1 MHYIYYV
8 YIIVSA
14 ALIPILNNFF
24 PIMKES
30 YSWWLMPLLLIGFI
44 LIFIILQLLTF
55 ALMIQFTNRKK
66 PPKNTTFF
74 RFLVKI
80 SLPLIVKVARVKI
93 NMVGLEKFPED
104 TRVMLVCN
112 HQHDF
117 DPAIIMSAFPDAKL
131 GFIGKKE
138 IYTLMPF
145 ISKAM
150 HRLNSLLIDRENDR
164 EAAKTIINA
173 IKTIKENTAS
183 IAIFPEGY
191 TNVSLESSLLPFR
204 NGCFKIATKSNV
216 PIVVCVLNNTREIPK
231 NILRRKT
238 EVEFRLLDV
247 IYPEQ
252 FEGMNTTQIGDMIYE
267 KMKTALDEMRNT

>member
-1 MHYIYYV
+1 MFYIYYV

-24 PIMKES
+24 PILRQS
-30 YSWWLMPLLLIGFI
+30 YSWWLTPLLLIGFI
-44 LIFIILQLLTF
+44 LGFIILQLLTL
-55 ALMIQFTNRKK
+55 AVMIQFTNREK

-74 RFLVKI
+74 RFLLKNT
-80 SLPLIVKVARVKI
+80 LPLIVKVARVKI
-93 NMVGLEKFPED
+93 NTKGTEKFPDD

-117 DPAIIMSAFPDAKL
+117 DPAVIMSVFPDAKL

-138 IYTLMPF
+138 IYTLFPF
-145 ISKAM
+145 VSKAM
-150 HRLNSLLIDRENDR
+150 HRINSLLIDRENDR

-173 IKTIKENTAS
+173 IKTIKEDTAS
-183 IAIFPEGY
+183 IGIFPEGY
-191 TNVSLESSLLPFR
+191 TSIECELLPFR

-231 NILRRKT
+231 NIIRRKT
-238 EVEFRLLDV
+238 EVDFRLVDV

-252 FEGMNTTQIGDMIYE
+252 YEGLNTTEIGDMIYE
-267 KMKTALDEMRNT
+267 KMKKELDEIRNT

>member
-30 YSWWLMPLLLIGFI
+30 YSWWLMPILLIGFI

-93 NMVGLEKFPED
+93 NTKGTEKFPED

-117 DPAIIMSAFPDAKL
+117 DPAVIMSVFPDARL

-138 IYTLMPF
+138 IYTKMPF

-173 IKTIKENTAS
+173 IKTIKEDTAS

-191 TNVSLESSLLPFR
+191 TSLECKLLPFR
-204 NGCFKIATKSNV
+204 NGCFKIATKAQV
-216 PIVVCVLNNTREIPK
+216 PIAVCVLNNTREIPK

-252 FEGMNTTQIGDMIYE
+252 FEGMNTTQIGDIIHE
-267 KMKTALDEMRNT
+267 KMNTALNEMRNT